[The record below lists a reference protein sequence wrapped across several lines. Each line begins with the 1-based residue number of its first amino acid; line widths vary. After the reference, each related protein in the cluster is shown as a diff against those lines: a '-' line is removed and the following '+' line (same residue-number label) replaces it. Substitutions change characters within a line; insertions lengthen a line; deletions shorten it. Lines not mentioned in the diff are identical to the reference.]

1 MIFNKNEKNMFLA
14 FCEGETLDDKSLSE
28 LGDLKEE
35 LKKMPNGCFQYT
47 GDNLHFSACGF
58 FTLADCPI
66 IIFPKNFP
74 LKENS
79 SAKEVKD
86 NAKLLLQIFARYRIN
101 KSNSAGW
108 KKRPLSDAIDD
119 QDGNVITRIN
129 DILYILDDFKRN
141 GYLLRR
147 HDVISPTRPGRVM
160 WNRTMHRVTPLI
172 NHHQVIY
179 PNPYMKSRVH
189 YDEEMVQ
196 KIHRYLVKKFRNQ
209 WGWLVGMERKKT
221 IPKPPCSPVEAEK
234 YIVTELR
241 SCFVQR
247 EIDLLRRMLRYYRKK
262 IGKDTEPRDEY
273 MLTTEFE
280 YIWQDVCGIVFG
292 NMYDEYKGQVP
303 KAPFVPSLKNYK
315 NFSWRQKPDILCRK
329 NNKFYVLDAKYY
341 PLKADEL
348 PDVIGDDNRKIYNVP
363 GWADIVKQFVYFY
376 SMKKRL
382 ENEGNNESVE
392 RNLLL
397 FPNDTTELAGKA
409 ILEDVGEFG
418 EIEFWWLDIKKMFSA
433 YVFDYKYDIENLPE
447 LK

>member
-1 MIFNKNEKNMFLA
+1 MKFVESKENIFYA
-14 FCEGETLDDKSLSE
+14 FCEGENLDEKSLDE
-28 LGDLKEE
+28 LDGLKDKLKEI
-35 LKKMPNGCFQYT
+35 PNGCFQYT
-47 GDNLHFSACGF
+47 SDKQYFSACGF
-58 FTLADCPI
+58 FTLGDCPI

-74 LKENS
+74 LKEDS
-79 SAKEVKD
+79 TAEEVKN
-86 NAKLLLQIFARYRIN
+86 NAKLLLKTIARYRAN
-101 KSNSAGW
+101 KSNSKGW
-108 KKRPLSDAIDD
+108 KKRPLSDSLDD
-119 QDGNVITRIN
+119 QDGNAKTCIN

-141 GYLLRR
+141 GHLLRR
-147 HDVISPTRPGRVM
+147 HNLISNTRQGRIM

-179 PNPYMKSRVH
+179 PNPYMKLRAH
-189 YDEEMVQ
+189 YDEEIVQ
-196 KIHRYLVKKFRNQ
+196 KIHRYLVKKFCNQ
-209 WGWLVGMERKKT
+209 WGWLVGMERNKT
-221 IPKPPCSPVEAEK
+221 LPKPPCSPVEAEK
-234 YIVTELR
+234 YIVAELR

-247 EIDLLRRMLRYYRKK
+247 EINLLRRMLRYYRQKL
-262 IGKDTEPRDEY
+262 GEDTEARDEY
-273 MLTTEFE
+273 MFTTEFE
-280 YIWQDVCGIVFG
+280 YIWQDVCSVVFG
-292 NMYDEYKGQVP
+292 NIYDKCKDKIP
-303 KAPFVPSLKNYK
+303 KAPFAPSLKKYK
-315 NFSWRQKPDILCRK
+315 NFSWRQNPDILCRK

-382 ENEGNNESVE
+382 ENVGNNESVE